1 MSAAVSPPS
10 LIGQAPSFLGLMEHV
25 SQAAPLNRPTLV
37 IGERGTGK
45 ELVAARLHYLSPRWD
60 KPFVKLNCAALSD
73 TLLETELF
81 GHEAGSFTG
90 AAKRHVGRFELA
102 DGGTLFLDEIAT
114 ATLRVQEKILRVI
127 EYGEFERVGGNTTIQ
142 IDVRVVGATNADLP
156 RLADQGKF
164 RADLLDRLSFDVVT
178 IPPMRARPEDIPV
191 LAEHFGVAMVRE
203 LGRPFFPG
211 FSSDAMQ
218 QMLAYD
224 WPGNVR
230 ELKNVV
236 ERAVYRA
243 ADPEAPITDIHFDP
257 FQSPWRPKQ
266 MAIYDEA
273 APAPIVIAAAP
284 PPAAPAVPAAAPP
297 AAAATAVSP
306 GLPDG
311 PCDFLGLVADY
322 EKALLRN
329 ALERNQFHQK
339 RAAADLGLNYHQ
351 FRGYLRK
358 YGLLERRHGPRDLDE
373 GEEGDEG

>member
-1 MSAAVSPPS
+1 MSPAVSPPS

-178 IPPMRARPEDIPV
+178 IPPMRARPEDIPI
-191 LAEHFGVAMVRE
+191 LAEHFGVAMARE
-203 LGRPFFPG
+203 LGRPFFGG
-211 FSSDAMQ
+211 FTPDAMQ

-243 ADPEAPITDIHFDP
+243 GDPESPITDIHFDP

-266 MAIYDEA
+266 MSIYDEA
-273 APAPIVIAAAP
+273 APAPIVVTM
-284 PPAAPAVPAAAPP
+284 PPAASAPSAP
-297 AAAATAVSP
+297 AAAAPSDSTGPA
-306 GLPDG
+306 LPDG

-322 EKALLRN
+322 EKVLLRN

-358 YGLLERRHGPRDLDE
+358 YGLLERRHGPREADD
-373 GEEGDEG
+373 GDEGDEG

>member
-1 MSAAVSPPS
+1 MAASASPPS
-10 LIGQAPSFLGLMEHV
+10 LIGQAPSFLTLMEHV

-45 ELVAARLHYLSPRWD
+45 ELIAARLHYLSPRWD
-60 KPFVKLNCAALSD
+60 RPFVKLNCAALSE

-81 GHEAGSFTG
+81 GHEAGAFTG

-114 ATLRVQEKILRVI
+114 SSASVQEKILRVI
-127 EYGEFERVGGNTTIQ
+127 EYGEFERVGGTQTLS

-156 RLADQGKF
+156 RMASAGKF

-178 IPPMRARPEDIPV
+178 IPPLRARPEDIPV
-191 LAEHFGVAMVRE
+191 LVDHFGVSMARE

-211 FSSDAMQ
+211 FTPGAMQ
-218 QMLAYD
+218 RLLAYP

-243 ADPEAPITDIHFDP
+243 AGSDRAIDEVVFDP
-257 FQSPWRPKQ
+257 FESPFRPAP
-266 MAIYDEA
+266 MPGDANA
-273 APAPIVIAAAP
+273 APEPTPAAP
-284 PPAAPAVPAAAPP
+284 PS
-297 AAAATAVSP
+297 ATVTPFP
-306 GLPDG
+306 GPRADAG
-311 PCDFLGLVADY
+311 PCNFLDQVAAF
-322 EKALLRN
+322 ETGLLRA
-329 ALERNQFHQK
+329 ALERNQYHQK
-339 RAAADLGLNYHQ
+339 RAAAELGLNYHQ

-358 YGLLERRHGPRDLDE
+358 YNLLERRGASLEPAE
-373 GEEGDEG
+373 

>member
-1 MSAAVSPPS
+1 MSPAVSPPS

-156 RLADQGKF
+156 HLADQGKF

-178 IPPMRARPEDIPV
+178 IPPMRARPEDIPI
-191 LAEHFGVAMVRE
+191 LAEHFGVAMARE
-203 LGRPFFPG
+203 LGRPFFGG
-211 FSSDAMQ
+211 FTPDAMQ

-243 ADPEAPITDIHFDP
+243 GDPESPITDIHFDP

-266 MAIYDEA
+266 MSIYDHA
-273 APAPIVIAAAP
+273 APAPIVVTMP
-284 PPAAPAVPAAAPP
+284 PPASTPSTP
-297 AAAATAVSP
+297 AAAAPSDNTGPA
-306 GLPDG
+306 LPEG

-322 EKALLRN
+322 EKVLLRN

-358 YGLLERRHGPRDLDE
+358 YGLLERRHGPREADD
-373 GEEGDEG
+373 GDEGDEG